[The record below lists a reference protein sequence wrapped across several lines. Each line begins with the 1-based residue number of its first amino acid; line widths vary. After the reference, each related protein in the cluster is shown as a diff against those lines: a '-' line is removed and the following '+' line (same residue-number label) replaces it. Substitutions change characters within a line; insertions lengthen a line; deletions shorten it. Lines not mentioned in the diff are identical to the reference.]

1 MIVIEIIDIKNFMA
15 HLLLKDTFDHF
26 LLFEARTVT
35 ASELLLKG
43 GRRREWYD
51 SDQWSQ
57 MCSERGEHDCM
68 HMTWNEMKEIMFHF
82 IKGKKSPQLLYVDL
96 EASSRQREQI
106 LGGTFAAQ
114 DGGLPSLRMQIRYE
128 NEHLTIVPAASYPSF
143 SPDRSAG
150 QMWEEALQ
158 QFLRRKKIVFHLLNN
173 S

>member
-26 LLFEARTVT
+26 LLFEARAVT
-35 ASELLLKG
+35 ASEFLMKG

-82 IKGKKSPQLLYVDL
+82 I
-96 EASSRQREQI
+96 QRKEI
-106 LGGTFAAQ
+106 A
-114 DGGLPSLRMQIRYE
+114 
-128 NEHLTIVPAASYPSF
+128 AASICGSGSF
-143 SPDRSAG
+143 KQTERADPWRRICSAG
-150 QMWEEALQ
+150 
-158 QFLRRKKIVFHLLNN
+158 R
-173 S
+173 

>member
-26 LLFEARTVT
+26 LLFEARAVT
-35 ASELLLKG
+35 ASELLMKG

-51 SDQWSQ
+51 SDQWSR

-68 HMTWNEMKEIMFHF
+68 HMT
-82 IKGKKSPQLLYVDL
+82 
-96 EASSRQREQI
+96 
-106 LGGTFAAQ
+106 
-114 DGGLPSLRMQIRYE
+114 
-128 NEHLTIVPAASYPSF
+128 YPSF

-158 QFLRRKKIVFHLLNN
+158 EFLRRKKIVFHLLNN